1 MQLCLPENRFRI
13 ISISAPARMQV
24 NSCSINVQHSQVA
37 PSEQKRKPDR
47 NNYVLEISEAGEVKQ
62 IPVIQPALDAISG
75 LWTSLAG
82 SDRPAKPVP
91 VVKPTKVVVA
101 TVRPSKTKHKAT
113 PTTTVGTTR
122 IVPPQSTPRKVASAV
137 RSSSVVNVVTVTPK
151 MIPVTEV
158 PTTTTTTTTTMAIPT
173 TTQTTTTTSTGR
185 ALEDGSVK
193 QAIPIEFFLRLQ
205 QLLLKIRQY
214 NKEIAIPV
222 FALN

>member
-1 MQLCLPENRFRI
+1 MATFSRLFCWIFILI
-13 ISISAPARMQV
+13 VA
-24 NSCSINVQHSQVA
+24 SQVA

-91 VVKPTKVVVA
+91 AVKPTKVVVA
-101 TVRPSKTKHKAT
+101 TVRPSKGKHKAT
-113 PTTTVGTTR
+113 PVTTVGTTR

-151 MIPVTEV
+151 MIPVTEA
-158 PTTTTTTTTTMAIPT
+158 PTTTTTTAVPT

>member
-1 MQLCLPENRFRI
+1 
-13 ISISAPARMQV
+13 MQV
-24 NSCSINVQHSQVA
+24 NSCCITVHHSQVA

-91 VVKPTKVVVA
+91 AVKPTKVVVA
-101 TVRPSKTKHKAT
+101 TVRPSKGKHKAT
-113 PTTTVGTTR
+113 PVTTVGTTR
-122 IVPPQSTPRKVASAV
+122 IVPPQSTSRKVASAV

-151 MIPVTEV
+151 MIPVTEA
-158 PTTTTTTTTTMAIPT
+158 PTTTTTTAVPS